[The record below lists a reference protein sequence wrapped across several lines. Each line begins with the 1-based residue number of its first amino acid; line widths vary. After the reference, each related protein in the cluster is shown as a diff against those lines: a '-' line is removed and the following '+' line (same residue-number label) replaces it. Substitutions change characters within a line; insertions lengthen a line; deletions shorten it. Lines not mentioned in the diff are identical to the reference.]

1 MSVLDVSTGAGYI
14 AKIEYQSFV
23 DGEGVRCSVYVSG
36 CPFQCQGCYNK
47 AAQHFRYGEAMTHT
61 VMEEVLDACAPEY
74 IAGLSIL
81 GGEPFCNLKVVAPLV
96 QAFRARYGREK
107 SLWIWTGYLF
117 EYLWRAND
125 QRTEIMKQTD
135 VIVDGMFMQKLY
147 QPNLPYKGSL
157 NQRVI
162 DVHQFI
168 KTEMMSQSIYIE

>member
-81 GGEPFCNLKVVAPLV
+81 EANLL
-96 QAFRARYGREK
+96 Q
-107 SLWIWTGYLF
+107 F
-117 EYLWRAND
+117 ESCCATCSSFSCTIR
-125 QRTEIMKQTD
+125 
-135 VIVDGMFMQKLY
+135 
-147 QPNLPYKGSL
+147 S
-157 NQRVI
+157 
-162 DVHQFI
+162 
-168 KTEMMSQSIYIE
+168 

>member
-1 MSVLDVSTGAGYI
+1 M
-14 AKIEYQSFV
+14 
-23 DGEGVRCSVYVSG
+23 
-36 CPFQCQGCYNK
+36 
-47 AAQHFRYGEAMTHT
+47 
-61 VMEEVLDACAPEY
+61 
-74 IAGLSIL
+74 
-81 GGEPFCNLKVVAPLV
+81 KVVAPLV

-125 QRTEIMKQTD
+125 QRTEIIKQTD

-168 KTEMMSQSIYIE
+168 KTKMMSQSIYIE